1 MKVRG
6 SLLLLSVMWLT
17 SVSSNKSSCKAIVV
31 RKMNKEKFINYFKK
45 KGKKTEQA
53 EEIVVTK
60 IISPATKEVTNAEL
74 RFVADE
80 VESRMPDQN
89 NIKRTSL
96 KN

>member
-1 MKVRG
+1 
-6 SLLLLSVMWLT
+6 MWLT

-31 RKMNKEKFINYFKK
+31 RKMNKEKFLNYFNK
-45 KGKKTEQA
+45 KGKKTEQV

-60 IISPATKEVTNAEL
+60 IVSPATKEVTNAEL

-80 VESRMPDQN
+80 VEKSHARPKQYQ
-89 NIKRTSL
+89 KASL